1 MAWVVSEMAAE
12 PTLETLLEALLF
24 CSGESRTAEQISEAL
39 QRDQGEVAESLE
51 SLSKT
56 MKRRRG
62 GALQIVSVGGRW
74 SMEVRPHLST
84 HLPDGIRGDIPE
96 RLQRA
101 AALIAY
107 HQPMMQSEL
116 VDMMGQI
123 AYEYVRSLA
132 RLGLIDRRRKGN
144 SRRLVTTRRFAE
156 RFQCPAV
163 DPAAVRA
170 WFRQQAAA
178 AGLNSDDLVESI
190 RLLDSS
196 VGDDTI
202 VIAEHDE
209 EDEDD
214 RSSEEAR
221 SPVPDNHI

>member
-1 MAWVVSEMAAE
+1 VPEVADE
-12 PTLETLLEALLF
+12 PELETLLEALLF
-24 CSGESRTAEQISEAL
+24 CSGDSRSVSQISETL
-39 QRDQGEVAESLE
+39 GRSVEDVTTSLE

-62 GALQIVSVGGRW
+62 GALQIVNVGGRW
-74 SMEVRPHLST
+74 SMEVQPKLSSF
-84 HLPDGIRGDIPE
+84 LPAELRGDIPE

-107 HQPMMQSEL
+107 HQPMIQSDL
-116 VDMMGQI
+116 VEMMGQI

-163 DPAAVRA
+163 EPAKVRT
-170 WFRQQAAA
+170 WFREQAAA
-178 AGLNSDDLVESI
+178 AGLNSADLVESI
-190 RLLDSS
+190 RVLDPN
-196 VGDDTI
+196 VGDETVVDSDEADEI
-202 VIAEHDE
+202 DDEIDE
-209 EDEDD
+209 EFDAEL
-214 RSSEEAR
+214 EGE
-221 SPVPDNHI
+221 VHT

>member
-1 MAWVVSEMAAE
+1 VADE
-12 PTLETLLEALLF
+12 PELETLLEALLF
-24 CSGESRTAEQISEAL
+24 CSGDSRSVSQISETL
-39 QRDQGEVAESLE
+39 GRSVEDVTTSLE

-62 GALQIVSVGGRW
+62 GALQIVNVGGRW
-74 SMEVRPHLST
+74 SMEVQPKLSSF
-84 HLPDGIRGDIPE
+84 LPAELRGDIPE

-107 HQPMMQSEL
+107 HQPMIQSDL
-116 VDMMGQI
+116 VEMMGQI

-163 DPAAVRA
+163 EPAKVRT
-170 WFRQQAAA
+170 WFREQAAA
-178 AGLNSDDLVESI
+178 AGLNSADLVESI
-190 RLLDSS
+190 RVLDPN
-196 VGDDTI
+196 VGDETVVDSDEADEI
-202 VIAEHDE
+202 DDEIDE
-209 EDEDD
+209 EFDAEL
-214 RSSEEAR
+214 EGE
-221 SPVPDNHI
+221 VHT

>member
-1 MAWVVSEMAAE
+1 MADE
-12 PTLETLLEALLF
+12 PELETLLEALLF
-24 CSGESRTAEQISEAL
+24 CSGDSRSVSQISETL
-39 QRDQGEVAESLE
+39 GRSVEDVTTSLE

-62 GALQIVSVGGRW
+62 GALQIVNVGGRW
-74 SMEVRPHLST
+74 SMEVQPKLSSF
-84 HLPDGIRGDIPE
+84 LPAELRGDIPE

-107 HQPMMQSEL
+107 HQPMIQSDL
-116 VDMMGQI
+116 VEMMGQI

-163 DPAAVRA
+163 EPAKVRT
-170 WFRQQAAA
+170 WFREQAAA
-178 AGLNSDDLVESI
+178 AGLNSADLVESI
-190 RLLDSS
+190 RVLDPN
-196 VGDDTI
+196 VGDETVVDSDEADEI
-202 VIAEHDE
+202 DDEIDE
-209 EDEDD
+209 EFDAEL
-214 RSSEEAR
+214 EGE
-221 SPVPDNHI
+221 VHT

>member
-1 MAWVVSEMAAE
+1 MADE
-12 PTLETLLEALLF
+12 PELETLLEALLF
-24 CSGESRTAEQISEAL
+24 CSGDSRSVSQISETL
-39 QRDQGEVAESLE
+39 GRSVEDVTTSLE

-62 GALQIVSVGGRW
+62 GALQIVNVGGRW
-74 SMEVRPHLST
+74 SMEVQPKLSSF
-84 HLPDGIRGDIPE
+84 LPAELRGDIPE

-107 HQPMMQSEL
+107 HQPMIQSDL
-116 VDMMGQI
+116 VEMMGQI

-163 DPAAVRA
+163 EPAKVRT
-170 WFRQQAAA
+170 WFREQAAA
-178 AGLNSDDLVESI
+178 AGLNSADLVESI
-190 RLLDSS
+190 RVLDPN
-196 VGDDTI
+196 VGDETVVDSDEADEI
-202 VIAEHDE
+202 DDESDE
-209 EDEDD
+209 EFDAEL
-214 RSSEEAR
+214 EGE
-221 SPVPDNHI
+221 VHT

>member
-1 MAWVVSEMAAE
+1 VLELAE
-12 PTLETLLEALLF
+12 EPELETLLEALLF
-24 CSGESRTAEQISEAL
+24 CSGDSQSVSQISETL
-39 QRDQGEVAESLE
+39 GRTVKDVTVSLE

-62 GALQIVSVGGRW
+62 GALQIVDVGGRW
-74 SMEVRPHLST
+74 SMEVRPKLSSS
-84 HLPDGIRGDIPE
+84 LPAELRGDIPE

-107 HQPMMQSEL
+107 HQPMIQSDL
-116 VDMMGQI
+116 VEMMGQI

-163 DPAAVRA
+163 EPTKVRS
-170 WFRQQAAA
+170 WFREQAAA
-178 AGLNSDDLVESI
+178 AGLNSADLVESI
-190 RLLDSS
+190 RVLDPN
-196 VGDDTI
+196 VGDETVVGSDETDEI
-202 VIAEHDE
+202 DDEFDAELEGEVH
-209 EDEDD
+209 
-214 RSSEEAR
+214 
-221 SPVPDNHI
+221 P

>member
-1 MAWVVSEMAAE
+1 VADE
-12 PTLETLLEALLF
+12 PELETLLEALLF
-24 CSGESRTAEQISEAL
+24 CSGDSRSVSQISETL
-39 QRDQGEVAESLE
+39 GRSVEDVTTSLE

-62 GALQIVSVGGRW
+62 GALQIVNVGGRW
-74 SMEVRPHLST
+74 SMEVQPKLSSF
-84 HLPDGIRGDIPE
+84 LPAELRGDIPE

-107 HQPMMQSEL
+107 HQPMIQSDL
-116 VDMMGQI
+116 VEMMGQI

-163 DPAAVRA
+163 EPAKVRT
-170 WFRQQAAA
+170 WFREQAAA
-178 AGLNSDDLVESI
+178 AGLNSADLVESI
-190 RLLDSS
+190 RVLDPN
-196 VGDDTI
+196 VGDETVVDSDEADEI
-202 VIAEHDE
+202 DDESDE
-209 EDEDD
+209 EFDAEL
-214 RSSEEAR
+214 EGE
-221 SPVPDNHI
+221 VHT